1 VVLRQAGRE
10 LALLNQLPV
19 EGFGW
24 VVRDG
29 AKREGIC
36 GEYPT
41 FALWMTAEVEAA
53 LLAFERQGCFDASQV
68 ALLAQM
74 LREAI
79 EQTGS
84 ESATLAHGDFDAT
97 HIFHDGDEYCGII
110 DFGEIRGANRLY
122 DL

>member
-1 VVLRQAGRE
+1 

-19 EGFGW
+19 DGFGW
-24 VVRDG
+24 IVRDG
-29 AKREGIC
+29 AEREGIC

-53 LLAFERQGCFDASQV
+53 LLAFERQGYFGASQV

-79 EQTGS
+79 EQVGS
-84 ESATLAHGDFDAT
+84 ESATLAALLIAVARSGRRVARAA
-97 HIFHDGDEYCGII
+97 EMLEI
-110 DFGEIRGANRLY
+110 DRQLIMRALGGFNPLY
-122 DL
+122 LSSL